1 MARKLDGTQDGS
13 TEDGDGPLFGRRDYV
28 KAGML
33 STAAGAG
40 IVGASIP
47 GAARG
52 RQSIHI
58 AGTGSLA
65 IYEITVSGDLW
76 DAEDTVFD
84 ASENISGGNAEG
96 TVQDDV
102 HGYLFAGNLED
113 VRVEGEAV
121 VYKNGERLDRSKIS
135 RR

>member
-1 MARKLDGTQDGS
+1 MARKLDDTEEGS
-13 TEDGDGPLFGRRDYV
+13 IEDGDGPVFGRRDYV

-52 RQSIHI
+52 RQSVHI

-65 IYEITVSGDLW
+65 TYEITVSGELW
-76 DAEDTVFD
+76 DAEDTTFD
-84 ASENISGGNAEG
+84 ASENISGRNAEG
-96 TVQDDV
+96 TVQDGV
-102 HGYLFAGNLED
+102 HGYLFDGNLED

-121 VYKNGERLDRSKIS
+121 VYKNGERLDRGEIS
-135 RR
+135 LR